1 MNYKDFMARPG
12 RDCAII
18 AHRGIWRD
26 APENSLQAIEAAI
39 AGGYDVVEIDV
50 RRSADGA
57 LFLCHDDSLERMTGR
72 DAAVEEL
79 AASELDALHLR
90 NRNGGAGNAL
100 TDQKLARLSDVFDL
114 TRDRIFIHLDVKDRL
129 LIPEVIAAAQAAGVD
144 QQVDFWSALRDED
157 DFAWINSNIMAHGV
171 PFIAKTRLN
180 VPGAELQTEQV
191 FRLKPLICEIYFDS
205 IEQLAAHRDRFAAA
219 GISLWV
225 NTLDDVSCAGLTD
238 SAALRDPD
246 AVWGRLL
253 DAGVSAIQTDEA
265 AALKAYLAT
274 RR

>member
-1 MNYKDFMARPG
+1 MNYKDFMSAPG

-26 APENSLQAIEAAI
+26 APENSLLAIEAAI

-57 LFLCHDDSLERMTGR
+57 LFLCHDDSLLRMTGR

-79 AASELDALHLR
+79 DASKLATLHLR
-90 NRNGGAGNAL
+90 NRDGGADNEL
-100 TDQKLARLSDVFDL
+100 TDQRLARLDDVFDL
-114 TRDRIFIHLDVKDRL
+114 TRDRIFIHLDVKDWA

-157 DFAWINSNIMAHGV
+157 DFAWINENIMAHGV

-180 VPGAELQTEQV
+180 VPEAELQTELV
-191 FRLKPLICEIYFDS
+191 SRLKPLICEIYFDS
-205 IEQLAAHRDRFAAA
+205 IEQLAAQRHRFAAA
-219 GISLWV
+219 GIHLWV
-225 NTLDDVSCAGLTD
+225 NTLNDVSCAGLTD

-265 AALKAYLAT
+265 AALKAYLAA

>member
-57 LFLCHDDSLERMTGR
+57 LFLCHDDSLERMTGH

-79 AASELDALHLR
+79 AASELAALHLR
-90 NRNGGAGNAL
+90 NRDGGAGNAL

-180 VPGAELQTEQV
+180 VPGAELQTELV
-191 FRLKPLICEIYFDS
+191 FRIKPLICEIYFDS

-238 SAALRDPD
+238 SAALEDPD

>member
-1 MNYKDFMARPG
+1 MNYKDFMSAPG

-26 APENSLQAIEAAI
+26 APENSLRAIEAAI

-50 RRSADGA
+50 RRSADGV

-72 DAAVEEL
+72 QAAVEEL
-79 AASELDALHLR
+79 DASELAALHLR
-90 NRNGGAGNAL
+90 NRDGGAVNDL
-100 TDQKLARLSDVFDL
+100 TDHRLASLSDVFNL
-114 TRDRIFIHLDVKDRL
+114 TRDRIFVHLDVKDRA
-129 LIPEVIAAAQAAGVD
+129 LIPEVIAAAQAADVD
-144 QQVDFWSALRDED
+144 HQVDFWSALRDED
-157 DFAWINSNIMAHGV
+157 DFIWINDNVMAHGV

-180 VPGAELQTEQV
+180 VPGAELQTELL
-191 FRLKPLICEIYFDS
+191 FRLQPLICEIYFDT
-205 IEQLAAHRDRFAAA
+205 IEQLAAQKDRFAAA
-219 GISLWV
+219 GIHLWV
-225 NTLDDVSCAGLTD
+225 NTLNDVSCAGLTD

-265 AALKAYLAT
+265 AALRAYLSA